1 MKKPRNNW
9 VITNWNWYNASNFGF
24 EMNANATQK
33 RDSGYLK
40 LIALLSSVR
49 WKNVLFT
56 AIVQY
61 IAFLFAFN
69 TKENIFHSLGEVK
82 VHLIIISTALI
93 LAGGYIINN
102 FYDVE
107 KDLINRP
114 HRTRFQN
121 IVSRGFKLKFYLV
134 LNLIGLAIALYAS
147 FHIFLFFCFYAFAL
161 WFYSHK
167 LSRLVLIRE
176 LSASFLTVLALF
188 SLVFYF
194 RNLNLLFFLYGMN
207 LFFILFA
214 REIYKDIIWM
224 KGDVVTGYN
233 SIATKIGVE
242 TSKRIFQVIL
252 IVSYIVDGV
261 FLWANTKPEFF
272 YILGSIA
279 ILKTIMIV
287 LIDSNQKPIHRILQ
301 LIILLFTLGI
311 LWL

>member
-1 MKKPRNNW
+1 
-9 VITNWNWYNASNFGF
+9 
-24 EMNANATQK
+24 MNATTTQK
-33 RDSGYLK
+33 RDSVYLK

-56 AIVQY
+56 ALVQY

-69 TKENIFHSLGEVK
+69 TRSNFYNSIQHIN
-82 VHLIIISTALI
+82 VHLIIISTALL

-121 IVSRGFKLKFYLV
+121 LVSRGFKLKFYLL
-134 LNLIGLAIALYAS
+134 LNLVGLSVALYAS
-147 FHIFLFFCFYAFAL
+147 FHIFLFFAFYAFSL

-167 LSRLVLIRE
+167 LSKMMIVRE
-176 LSASFLTVLALF
+176 LSASFLTVFALF

-194 RNLNLLFFLYGMN
+194 QSFSLEFFLYGAN

-214 REIYKDIIWM
+214 REIYKDIVSL
-224 KGDVVTGYN
+224 KGDLINGYQ
-233 SIATKIGVE
+233 SIATEIGVDP
-242 TSKRIFQVIL
+242 TKRIFQVIV
-252 IVSYIVDGV
+252 IVSYVIDAL
-261 FLWANTKPEFF
+261 FLWVNTKPEFF
-272 YILGSIA
+272 FVLGSIA
-279 ILKTIMIV
+279 ILKTIILL
-287 LIDSNQKPIHRILQ
+287 LIGYKPEPIHRILQ
-301 LIILLFTLGI
+301 LIILLFAAGI